1 MRAFFFSLSAF
12 IVLCFVAIS
21 CEQKKEDFQTELS
34 KDYIPLQV
42 GKYIIYRIDSTV
54 FTQAGRAE
62 EIHSYLEKHVIDA
75 QIMDNAGRA
84 SFRVYRFL
92 NSNLTGGGNWAS
104 DGSYVITPLSNSIEV
119 VENNMRTIRLIN
131 PVQKDI
137 TWKGNR
143 YIVDEPYYPL
153 YDFTSP
159 DNKYPS
165 DWNFEMT
172 EVNGTVSLNNKPYN
186 NVVTVKLIDEKNLP
200 DTLTANSNSLS
211 IPSTASLSFW
221 IKGSG
226 TDSIKLTAAPP
237 ANQGDTSLRLNIYNA
252 TNKPLSLNTIP
263 IPINYSRS
271 YQYRGNK
278 WDYPLVK
285 TKVPNTNRDTT
296 FIRDTVYND
305 LPYGIKSYGVDKYA
319 KNIGLIYQELA
330 LWEYQPNPGGAAYKI
345 GFAVK
350 RSIVEHN

>member
-1 MRAFFFSLSAF
+1 MRALIFPLSAF
-12 IVLCFVAIS
+12 FILCFVALS
-21 CEQKKEDFQTELS
+21 CEQKKEDFNTELS

-75 QIMDNAGRA
+75 QFMDNAGRS

-92 NSNLTGGGNWAS
+92 NSNLTGDGTWVS
-104 DGSYVITPLSNSIEV
+104 DGSYLITPLQNSVEV
-119 VENNMRTIRLIN
+119 VENNLRTIRLIT

-143 YIVDEPYYPL
+143 YIIDDPYYPL

-165 DWNFEMT
+165 DWNFEIT
-172 EVNGTVSLNNKPYN
+172 ETNGTISLNNKPYT

-200 DTLTANSNSLS
+200 DTLNATSTTLA

-221 IKGSG
+221 VKGG
-226 TDSIKLTAAPP
+226 TSVHSDTIKLSPP
-237 ANQGDTSLRLNIYNA
+237 QAKDSSVRLNIYNA
-252 TNKPLSLNTIP
+252 TTNPLSLNNIP
-263 IPINYSRS
+263 IPKNYSRS
-271 YQYRGNK
+271 FQYYPGK
-278 WDYPLVK
+278 WNYPTIK
-285 TKVPNTNRDTT
+285 SKVNGRDTT
-296 FIRDTVYND
+296 YIRDTLYND
-305 LPYGIKSYGVDKYA
+305 LPYGIKSFGVDKYA
-319 KNIGLIYQELA
+319 KNIGLIYQELD
-330 LWEYQPNPGGAAYKI
+330 LWEYQPNPGGTPYKV
-345 GFAVK
+345 GFALK